1 MTSPV
6 HHIVPSTAPRRGT
19 LVFLHGLG
27 DSPAG
32 WSFLPQALELPWLEI
47 VLVQAPIR
55 YGPGWAWYDLN
66 PSLRATETTREDI
79 TGSRGLL
86 ESLLGELGRP
96 TESVVLGGFSQG
108 SVMALETGLRSDLP
122 LAGLLCISGYVP
134 LLADFPAGFG
144 SQALVRRILCTH
156 GNMDQVIP
164 HDFSESQ
171 AKALAAM
178 GVRIE
183 METFDKPHGL
193 DEEEELPRIKAWLQE
208 TFAKV

>member
-1 MTSPV
+1 MTTLV
-6 HHIVPSTAPRRGT
+6 HHIVPARAERKGT

-47 VLVQAPIR
+47 ILVQAPIP
-55 YGPGWAWYDLN
+55 YGPGWAWYELD
-66 PSLRATETTREDI
+66 PSLRPTSNTRTDI
-79 TGSRGLL
+79 LKSSGLL
-86 ESLLGELGRP
+86 ESLLGKLGHP

-108 SVMALETGLRSDLP
+108 SVMALETGLRSELP

-144 SQALVRRILCTH
+144 SRALERRILCTH
-156 GNMDQVIP
+156 GTWDQVIP
-164 HDFSESQ
+164 HAFSQSQ
-171 AKALAAM
+171 AQALAAM
-178 GVRIE
+178 DVRIE

-193 DEEEELPRIKAWLQE
+193 DEEEELPRIQAWLTE
-208 TFAKV
+208 TFLKD

>member
-1 MTSPV
+1 MTSLV
-6 HHIVPSTAPRRGT
+6 HHIVPSTAERGGT

-32 WSFLPQALELPWLEI
+32 WSFLSQALELPWLEI

-66 PSLRATETTREDI
+66 PSLRATETTRDDI
-79 TGSRGLL
+79 GRSRGLL
-86 ESLLGELGRP
+86 ESLLGELDRP

-144 SQALVRRILCTH
+144 SRALERRILCTH
-156 GNMDQVIP
+156 GDMDQVIP
-164 HDFSESQ
+164 HTFSEGQ

-193 DEEEELPRIKAWLQE
+193 DEEEELPRIKAWLEE
-208 TFAKV
+208 TFAQA

>member
-1 MTSPV
+1 MTSLV
-6 HHIVPSTAPRRGT
+6 HHVIPSTAPRRGT

-32 WSFLPQALELPWLEI
+32 WSFLPHALELPWLEI
-47 VLVQAPIR
+47 VLVQAPIP
-55 YGPGWAWYDLN
+55 YGPGWAWYELD
-66 PSLRATETTREDI
+66 PSLRPTANTRADI
-79 TGSRGLL
+79 AASRGLL

-108 SVMALETGLRSDLP
+108 SVMALETGLRSALP

-134 LLADFPAGFG
+134 LIADFPGGFG
-144 SQALVRRILCTH
+144 PRALERRILCTH
-156 GNMDQVIP
+156 GTWDQVIP
-164 HDFSESQ
+164 HAFSESQ
-171 AKALAAM
+171 SEALAAM
-178 GVRIE
+178 GVPIR

-193 DEEEELPRIKAWLQE
+193 DEEEELPRIRTWLEE